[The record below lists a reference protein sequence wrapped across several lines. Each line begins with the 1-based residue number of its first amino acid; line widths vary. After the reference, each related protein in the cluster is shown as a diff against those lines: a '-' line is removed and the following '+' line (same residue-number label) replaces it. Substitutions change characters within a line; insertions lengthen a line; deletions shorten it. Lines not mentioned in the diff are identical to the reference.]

1 MKHYDA
7 IVIGSGQGGTP
18 LAKKLAKAGFHTA
31 LIEKRYAGGT
41 CVNDG
46 CTPTK
51 TMIADAA
58 VAHIVRNADKH
69 GVHIHGQP
77 QINIQEII
85 HRKNEVVY
93 RFRRGTEKGIEET
106 NGLEMIYG
114 EAVFTGNKQLHIT
127 CNDGN
132 SLDCSADKI
141 FINTGTRTQIPDIPG
156 LHKIPYLTSTSLLD
170 ITVIPAHLIILGAG
184 YIGLELGQLFRRL
197 GSEVSIIETAERL
210 LPKEDEDVSKAIR
223 SFLEE
228 EQITFHLPAKVSQVE
243 AAADGISVTL
253 DNGTRLN
260 GSHLLVAAGRTPQ
273 TDRLQPRA
281 SGIELDNKGFVKVNE
296 YLETNVKGI
305 YALGDV
311 KGGPAFTHIAYND
324 HLVLVKQILDNQPT
338 SIKDR
343 VFPYCMFTDP
353 QLGRV
358 GITEQEARQQGLS
371 IKVACL
377 PMSSTA
383 RAIETGQTTGL
394 MKAVVDASTKKILGA
409 AILGPNGGEIMSILQ
424 IAMKG
429 NITYEEI
436 REQMFAHPL
445 LAESLNNLFM
455 TLDA

>member
-18 LAKKLAKAGFHTA
+18 LAKKLAKAGFNTA

-58 VAHIVRNADKH
+58 VAHTVRHAGKH
-69 GVHIHGQP
+69 GVHIHTPP

-85 HRKNEVVY
+85 HRKNEVVH
-93 RFRRGTEKGIEET
+93 RFRQGTEKGIEET
-106 NGLEMIYG
+106 AGLEMIYG
-114 EAVFTGNKQLHIT
+114 EAVFTGDKKLHVA

-132 SLDCSADKI
+132 AFDCTADKI

-156 LHKIPYLTSTSLLD
+156 LQKIPYLTSTSLLD
-170 ITVIPAHLIILGAG
+170 IDIIPAHLIILGAG

-197 GSEVSIIETAERL
+197 GSEVSIIESAARL
-210 LPKEDEDVSKAIR
+210 LPKEDEDISNTIR
-223 SFLEE
+223 AFLEE
-228 EQITFHLPAKVSQVE
+228 EQITFHLPAKVGQVD
-243 AAADGISVTL
+243 AAADGVSVTL
-253 DNGTRLN
+253 DNGAILH
-260 GSHLLVAAGRTPQ
+260 GSHLLIAAGRTPQ
-273 TDRLQPRA
+273 TDRLQPAA
-281 SGIELDNKGFVKVNE
+281 SGIELDNKGFIKVNE
-296 YLETNVKGI
+296 YLETNIKGI

-324 HLVLVKQILDNQPT
+324 HLVLLKQILQNKPT

-353 QLGRV
+353 QLGRI

-371 IKVACL
+371 VKVACL
-377 PMSSTA
+377 PMRSAA
-383 RAIETGQTTGL
+383 RAIETGRTAGL

-409 AILGPNGGEIMSILQ
+409 AILGPEGGEVMSVLQ
-424 IAMKG
+424 MAMIG
-429 NITYEEI
+429 NITHDAI